1 MRVTHNSSE
10 GLSFEAGPSWSALPV
25 CGFWFAMVWLFDK
38 SLFDERS
45 LTFYCFAFAFSA
57 VGVHGIY
64 GALQH
69 KTLSLNPSPGKVTLR
84 RRTLLGVREE
94 EYPLAD
100 LKAAKFSRKETEDG
114 RRFLLHLC
122 FYNQSPAYLRH
133 ALSGAEEKLHE
144 EITTT
149 INTWLANHVPVD
161 SPPPQA

>member
-45 LTFYCFAFAFSA
+45 LTFYWFAFAFSA
-57 VGVHGIY
+57 VGAHGVY

-69 KTLSLNPSPGKVTLR
+69 KTLSLTPSSGIIAMR
-84 RRTLLGVREE
+84 RKTLLGVREE

-100 LKAAKFSRKETEDG
+100 LRAAKFSRKETEDG
-114 RRFLLHLC
+114 SRYLLHLY
-122 FYNQSPAYLRH
+122 FHNHEPAYLRL
-133 ALSGAEEKLHE
+133 ALSGAEEKLHD

-149 INTWLANHVPVD
+149 INDWLANHAPVD
-161 SPPPQA
+161 STPPQA